1 MGIIQVWRDKRS
13 DLWAFM
19 RFKIC
24 FSGATLAAFSFLLFN
39 DPSSEIIAVIIAAYA
54 LMTAIY
60 TYNMI
65 TDKREDLINK
75 GKVNKWVVDY
85 SGSVLSMSFLL
96 LGTLLSISVDRLPIY
111 TFAALAG
118 FSYSYFRVKEI
129 FPWKNIYTG
138 LLVGLTFLY
147 GAEAGLPTVLPVFG
161 YLGVSM
167 IFIAASVVSDL
178 RDYEGDKQARIKTV
192 PVHIGKSN
200 SRMLFANILG
210 ATSGLMLM
218 TFGIMWIY
226 PALFAIPSI
235 VLAQKE
241 RYHLSHSY
249 IVMSFITIPLALF
262 FAQA

>member
-1 MGIIQVWRDKRS
+1 
-13 DLWAFM
+13 M

-118 FSYSYFRVKEI
+118 FAYSYFRVKEI

-147 GAEAGLPTVLPVFG
+147 GAEAGLPT
-161 YLGVSM
+161 
-167 IFIAASVVSDL
+167 VVSDL

-262 FAQA
+262 FAQAL